1 MFPASAWSVTYIASG
16 RIDADTV
23 WSRADSPYVIQGNLT
38 VSETAGLTI
47 QPGVRIQFDGPY
59 TLKIEG
65 TLIARGN
72 SQDAIVFTSS
82 DPTVTVP
89 GEIVFTGDAAVFGSD
104 GGYQSGS
111 ILEYVV
117 VEKLGSADTLGAV
130 TLLGAYPYIHNSTFR
145 NNGAS
150 AIYANSINGGL
161 RIENN
166 IIEFNSAP
174 LGAGL
179 FVAIMTGANVSLRGN
194 NVSNNTASINGGGM
208 YFTGA
213 GDGAIML
220 SGNILDRNSAG
231 SKGGGIYTYKI
242 AMTMTGESVRDN
254 IAGSDNGGG
263 MYLQESQID
272 VSKSMIL
279 RNQSP
284 TMGGGIFLNA
294 GTYNFTDNV
303 LAMNDSGTHG
313 GGMDMHGL
321 PTVTIDRSVVAG
333 NKARDY
339 GAGISMTEGICSI
352 TNSAV
357 VSNQSA
363 NTIGI
368 YVDATLQGNTIAYNS
383 SKAGSQ
389 LLGSTIGIGEGA
401 SMNLSIHDNNI
412 FNNATPND
420 IVSFDNGTTDSEAI
434 VNAQAN
440 WWGAASI
447 DTRIKIGDGVMFA
460 AIDAGSP
467 SASVNT
473 NAPISPPG
481 GVTAVPG
488 TYSIKLQW
496 NANPENDT
504 LGYRVYWG
512 SKPFPD
518 HEHFVD
524 VGNATNYEIQNL
536 TSKEIQTLIGSGG
549 FIGVTAYDSGYSTAN
564 DDAATPVDENQT
576 QGHESW
582 YALPDSTVKM
592 VADPDK
598 HRIKGDL
605 VYMRI
610 TVNNIGPSVGDKEF
624 VVTHTIIRGLS
635 YYFYSNGT
643 PALPPACTLVS
654 EQQVTCTHARLAP
667 NAADEIDILVKVVAA
682 DTSDAESTVTVH
694 PIDFDINPA
703 ESRAEAIL
711 HVNAPD
717 LEIRWSNAPEA
728 KVKTGESVKYN
739 VIAKNIGRVPA
750 LRTTLDVTIPA
761 IFTID
766 ALDARCTSV
775 ENESTRFSCDV
786 GNLAGTGKAEVSI
799 ALNLTAT
806 MSGEAVLMATAFTDG
821 DSDTVNNQA
830 LLPATI
836 TSQTQGSGG
845 AEDEVTP
852 PPPVRKKG
860 GGGSDPAWLLM
871 LLFVS
876 AVRRLSLRYAFI

>member
-1 MFPASAWSVTYIASG
+1 MFPASAWSVTYIVSG
-16 RIDADTV
+16 QIDADTV
-23 WSRADSPYVIQGNLT
+23 WSQADSPYVIQGNLT
-38 VSETAGLTI
+38 VSKTAGLTV
-47 QPGVRIQFDGPY
+47 QPGVRIEFDGPY

-72 SQDAIVFTSS
+72 SRDAIVFTSS
-82 DPTVTVP
+82 DPAATVP
-89 GEIVFTGDAAVFGSD
+89 GGIVFTGDAAVFGSD

-117 VEKLGSADTLGAV
+117 VEKLGSVDTLGAV
-130 TLLGAYPYIHNSTFR
+130 TLLGAYPYIHNSIFR

-150 AIYANSINGGL
+150 AIYANSINSGL

-166 IIEFNSAP
+166 IIEFNNAP

-179 FVAIMTGANVSLRGN
+179 FATVMTGANVSLRGN
-194 NVSNNTASINGGGM
+194 RVSNNTASGNGGGM

-220 SGNILDRNSAG
+220 SGNILDGNNAG
-231 SKGGGIYTYKI
+231 FQGGGLYTYKI

-254 IAGSDNGGG
+254 IAGSNNGGG
-263 MYLQESQID
+263 MYLNESQID

-279 RNQSP
+279 RNRSP

-303 LAMNDSGTHG
+303 LAMNNSGTHG

-333 NKARDY
+333 NKAKDY

-368 YVDATLQGNTIAYNS
+368 YVEATLQGNTIAYNS

-420 IVSFDNGTTDSEAI
+420 IVSFDNGTADSEAI

-447 DTRIKIGDGVMFA
+447 DTRIKIGDDVMFA
-460 AIDAGSP
+460 AVDAGSP
-467 SASVNT
+467 AASVNT

-504 LGYRVYWG
+504 RGYRVYWG
-512 SKPFPD
+512 NKPFPD
-518 HEHFVD
+518 YENFFD
-524 VGNATNYEIQNL
+524 VGNVTYYEIQNL
-536 TSKEIQTLIGSGG
+536 TSDEMQALIGGGG
-549 FIGVTAYDSGYSTAN
+549 FIAVTAYDSGYSTAN
-564 DDAATPVDENQT
+564 DDAATPVNENQT

-598 HRIKGDL
+598 HQVKGDL

-610 TVNNIGPSVGDKEF
+610 TVTNIGPSVGDKEF

-643 PALPPACTLVS
+643 PALPPGCTLVS
-654 EQQVTCTHARLAP
+654 QQVTCTHARIAA
-667 NAADEIDILVKVVAA
+667 NASDEIDILVKVVAA

-694 PIDFDINPA
+694 PIDFDTNPV

-739 VIAKNIGRVPA
+739 VMVKNIGRVQA
-750 LRTTLDVTIPA
+750 LSSTLDVTIPA

-766 ALDARCTSV
+766 ALDTRCAPVVDTSI
-775 ENESTRFSCDV
+775 RFTCDLGKLS
-786 GNLAGTGKAEVSI
+786 GNAQTSI
-799 ALNLTAT
+799 TLSLTAAK
-806 MSGEAVLMATAFTDG
+806 SGEAVLLATGFTDG
-821 DSDTVNNQA
+821 DSDAGNNQS
-830 LLPATI
+830 LLSTTI
-836 TSQTQGSGG
+836 TNQVQGSGDPG
-845 AEDEVTP
+845 LGNDLLP
-852 PPPVRKKG
+852 SKKG
-860 GGGSDPAWLLM
+860 GGVVDLVWLLM
-871 LLFVS
+871 LLFLWVVRSRPTRYS
-876 AVRRLSLRYAFI
+876 AA